1 MKDMKYQTDKTK
13 DFEKLVRKMT
23 RVVKQNTNYEDDDI
37 IILID
42 NIIKVLI
49 INDYEVNRKILNA
62 LVYLYTTTEI
72 EKINNSN
79 IIIMFIKNIFKNK
92 IWKRNQEVV
101 QQQIVIRSPT

>member
-1 MKDMKYQTDKTK
+1 MKYQTDKTK

-101 QQQIVIRSPT
+101 KQQIVIRSPT

>member
-1 MKDMKYQTDKTK
+1 MNAMKFQTTKTT

-23 RVVKQNTNYEDDDI
+23 RVVKQNTNYNDDDI

-42 NIIKVLI
+42 NIIEVLI
-49 INDYEVNRKILNA
+49 INDYEVNRKILYA

-72 EKINNSN
+72 ERMNNSN
-79 IIIMFIKNIFKNK
+79 IIIMFLKNIFINK
-92 IWKRNQEVV
+92 IWKRNQEVA

>member
-1 MKDMKYQTDKTK
+1 MKFQTTKTT

-23 RVVKQNTNYEDDDI
+23 RVVKQNTNYNDDDI

-42 NIIKVLI
+42 NIIEVLI
-49 INDYEVNRKILNA
+49 INDYEVNRKILYA

-72 EKINNSN
+72 ERMNNSN
-79 IIIMFIKNIFKNK
+79 IIIMFLKNIFINK
-92 IWKRNQEVV
+92 IWKRNQEVA

>member
-1 MKDMKYQTDKTK
+1 MKYQMDKTN

-23 RVVKQNTNYEDDDI
+23 CVVKQNTNYDDDDI